1 MLLGE
6 RYLEGEDTRFIE
18 QFEDEKFVASVWG
31 KSQIFT
37 IDRERPEVLN
47 TIEAAEPSKFN
58 LIL

>member
-31 KSQIFT
+31 KS
-37 IDRERPEVLN
+37 
-47 TIEAAEPSKFN
+47 
-58 LIL
+58 